1 MVNVLG
7 VILNCPDVAVFSSE
21 AGNVNNRRLGFFS
34 ANPNPLMTDITFFI
48 LPVMSNHTFRN
59 SYFLFFSTTFLCWEC
74 KRSNKKIRCSLL
86 QKRDAEYAAIQ
97 RQGQSETERW
107 NWIRVTHRKRKGE
120 RGCLVWSDFTFSSRK
135 VDAASAERLFLPYQT
150 IILSFMRRCHCH
162 IISSHIFFK
171 N

>member
-1 MVNVLG
+1 
-7 VILNCPDVAVFSSE
+7 
-21 AGNVNNRRLGFFS
+21 
-34 ANPNPLMTDITFFI
+34 
-48 LPVMSNHTFRN
+48 MSNHTFRN

-74 KRSNKKIRCSLL
+74 KRSNKKIRCRLL
-86 QKRDAEYAAIQ
+86 QKRDAGYAAIQ

-135 VDAASAERLFLPYQT
+135 VHATSAERLFLPYKT
-150 IILSFMRRCHCH
+150 IILSFTRRCDCH

-171 N
+171 IKIKSSPARVPWCSSVFPLTVCNIRQRVKYVPARNLEDMRSEEKSAEN